1 MADDPLPH
9 TRSEGLKRLL
19 RRRGRRGKVG
29 ANTGEKIQIH
39 AWHSRSQ
46 FTPSGVDSVRWLGAL
61 LAAVGLLLLA
71 WWIGFFLWSAV
82 TSMFADDL
90 TVFEKIWVLPTITVL
105 MSAPIWLTALIAWIY
120 MRLDGN
126 GKRDTE
132 RLIARA
138 DKLRLKRGE
147 AQDEGA
153 NRAR

>member
-1 MADDPLPH
+1 
-9 TRSEGLKRLL
+9 
-19 RRRGRRGKVG
+19 
-29 ANTGEKIQIH
+29 
-39 AWHSRSQ
+39 
-46 FTPSGVDSVRWLGAL
+46 
-61 LAAVGLLLLA
+61 
-71 WWIGFFLWSAV
+71 
-82 TSMFADDL
+82 MFADDL